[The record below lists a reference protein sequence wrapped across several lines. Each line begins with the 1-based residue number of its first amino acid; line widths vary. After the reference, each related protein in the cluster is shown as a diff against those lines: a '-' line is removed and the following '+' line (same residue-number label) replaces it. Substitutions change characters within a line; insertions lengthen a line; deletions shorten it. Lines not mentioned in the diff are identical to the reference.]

1 MNQSFLTQ
9 FRQLH
14 HEHIT
19 LLRRKQGPQP
29 PESLVAEA
37 EDLLY
42 KLRVMGSQTHDAG
55 PRRRLE
61 SYAAYWGAFIYDH
74 SLNKPYPN
82 TALEPVQSDTFA
94 DHAWPDG
101 VLPTSNHKTS
111 EYINDHSKVPAAV
124 PFLAPPMPPYSL
136 VGRDELL
143 QALKKQ
149 LLSGDHLAISAL
161 NGLPGVGKTALAIA
175 LAHDAEIRAHF
186 KDGIL
191 WAGLGPEADMM
202 AWLSKWGHALG
213 IGSNEIAQFTTVQ
226 ARVDRIR
233 TMIGSRQMLLVVDDA
248 WSVRSAMTFK
258 LGGPACSHIVTTR
271 FPQIALRF
279 AGDGAQIVR
288 ELDESNGL
296 ILLKQLAPQVVEA
309 DSKAAE
315 ELVHAVGGLPLALVL
330 MGNYLR
336 LEGYDGRKRR
346 IRRALNKLMEAQA
359 RMELKEGQI
368 PAQPHPSLPTAS
380 TISIKALIAV
390 SDDVLDD
397 VARQTLYALSLF
409 PPKPNT
415 FSEEAALAVSNESVD
430 ALDTLSDYGLLESQ
444 GDERYTLHH
453 VIADYAKMKNKERGA
468 GSRLVHFF
476 VGYLSKHEKDHQA
489 LELDTNNILAALDL
503 AFAMGMQKALM
514 QATLLFYDF
523 LEVRGLY
530 ELAVPLLTRA
540 EQSARE
546 TQERPHLVSLLLN
559 LGRTVE
565 KQGNYLQAEAYFQ
578 EGLTIAQAL
587 DQQEMIS
594 KFLQNL
600 GAIAGKQ
607 GRYDA
612 EEAYYKEG
620 LRLARYYDLAE
631 QISSLL
637 ANLGAVAMDR
647 GEYDLAERYLEEGL
661 FFARTLEDPEIISR
675 LLTNQ
680 GVVAERRGAYEQA
693 EAFYQ
698 ESLVLARSLGY
709 QEKITRLLLNL
720 GDVAITCQRYQQAEH
735 DLQEALTLA
744 RSLKLR
750 SLISLILAAWGK
762 LYLKQERWQE
772 ANRTFQET
780 LQLAQELGSQQYV
793 ADALFGLAQ
802 MALAKGEL
810 SQAKEQAKESLAIFD
825 KLGHGEAERVRE
837 WLAELAR

>member
-1 MNQSFLTQ
+1 
-9 FRQLH
+9 
-14 HEHIT
+14 
-19 LLRRKQGPQP
+19 
-29 PESLVAEA
+29 
-37 EDLLY
+37 
-42 KLRVMGSQTHDAG
+42 
-55 PRRRLE
+55 
-61 SYAAYWGAFIYDH
+61 
-74 SLNKPYPN
+74 
-82 TALEPVQSDTFA
+82 
-94 DHAWPDG
+94 
-101 VLPTSNHKTS
+101 
-111 EYINDHSKVPAAV
+111 
-124 PFLAPPMPPYSL
+124 
-136 VGRDELL
+136 
-143 QALKKQ
+143 
-149 LLSGDHLAISAL
+149 
-161 NGLPGVGKTALAIA
+161 
-175 LAHDAEIRAHF
+175 
-186 KDGIL
+186 
-191 WAGLGPEADMM
+191 MM

-213 IGSNEIAQFTTVQ
+213 MGSSEIARFTTVQ

-233 TMIGSRQMLLVVDDA
+233 TIIGSRKMLLVVDDA
-248 WSVRSAMTFK
+248 WSLRSAMTFK

-279 AGDGAQIVR
+279 AGDGAKIVR
-288 ELDESNGL
+288 ELDDSNGL

-309 DSKAAE
+309 DFETAQ

-346 IRRALNKLMEAQA
+346 IRRALNKLMKTQA
-359 RMELKEGQI
+359 RMELKEGQT
-368 PAQPHPSLPTAS
+368 PAQRHPSLLGAN

-390 SDDVLDD
+390 SDDVLDEA
-397 VARQTLYALSLF
+397 ARRTLYALSVF

-415 FSEEAALAVSNESVD
+415 FSEEAALAVSNGPVD
-430 ALDTLSDYGLLESQ
+430 ALDTLSDYGLLESH

-453 VIADYAKMKNKERGA
+453 VIADYANIQHNGHEA
-468 GSRLVHFF
+468 EARLVNFF
-476 VGYLSKHEKDHQA
+476 VSYLTQHEKEHQA
-489 LELDTNNILAALDL
+489 LESETDNILAALER
-503 AFAMGMQKALM
+503 AFELGMKEALIE
-514 QATLLFYDF
+514 TTRLFYHF

-540 EQSARE
+540 EQTARE
-546 TQERPHLVSLLLN
+546 MPNRGHLATISLN

-587 DQQEMIS
+587 GWREMIS

-612 EEAYYKEG
+612 EEAYYQDG
-620 LRLARYYDLAE
+620 LRLARALNKTD

-647 GEYDLAERYLEEGL
+647 GDYDLAERYLEEGL
-661 FFARTLEDPEIISR
+661 SFARALDDPEITTR

-698 ESLVLARSLGY
+698 ESLMLARSFGY

-720 GDVAITCQRYQQAEH
+720 GEVDTIRQRYQQAEH
-735 DLQEALTLA
+735 YLQEALNLA

-750 SLISLILAAWGK
+750 SLISLILVAWGK
-762 LYLKQERWQE
+762 LYLKQERWHE
-772 ANRTFQET
+772 AGTTFQET
-780 LQLAQELGSQQYV
+780 LQLARELGSRQYV

-802 MALAKGEL
+802 MAFAQGDVRH
-810 SQAKEQAKESLAIFD
+810 AKEQAQESLAIFER
-825 KLGHGEAERVRE
+825 LGHGERERVQE
-837 WLAELAR
+837 WLAELGG